1 MTYVV
6 KGECV
11 DCKHTTCVKVCP
23 VDCFFE
29 LENTVVID
37 PDICIDCAICE
48 PECPV
53 DAIVSDRKLAP
64 EDHRWLDFNKEM
76 SQFGAPV
83 IRKVKE
89 PMDTMEQASKY
100 TPDEQWA
107 AVSRI
112 PFVDITNK

>member
-29 LENTVVID
+29 GENTLVID

-53 DAIVSDRKLAP
+53 NAIVSDRKLAP
-64 EDHRWLDFNKEM
+64 EDHHWLDFNKKM
-76 SQFGAPV
+76 SQDEKWPV

-89 PMDTMEQASKY
+89 PLPGYEDINYTNQEAWDKVSK
-100 TPDEQWA
+100 A
-107 AVSRI
+107 
-112 PFVDITNK
+112 PFKE